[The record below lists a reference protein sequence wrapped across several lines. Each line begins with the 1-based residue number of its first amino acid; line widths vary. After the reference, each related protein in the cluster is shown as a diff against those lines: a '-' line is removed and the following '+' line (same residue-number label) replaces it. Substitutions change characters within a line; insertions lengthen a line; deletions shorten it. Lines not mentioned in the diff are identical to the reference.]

1 MKNLKLSLLASSLIA
16 AFAQPVLAAP
26 TFVNGLAIP
35 ATTGDAF
42 GNSVNNGRLGFFSDI
57 YYDNNRN
64 EWWGI
69 SDRGPGGGTISYDT
83 RVQRF
88 TLDVNQTTGA
98 ISNFNVA
105 QTVVFKNSAGTFNG
119 LAPSP
124 SNVLGNAFDP
134 EGIVINPISGNL
146 LVSDEYGPSLYE
158 FDRNGNEVKRFVTPA
173 NLIPR
178 NTATGTANYGSDT
191 GNDAG
196 KRINRGFEG
205 LAISP
210 NGAYSFAMLQSATLD
225 EGAGNGVY
233 NRIVKFDNATGQA
246 VGQYAYKMEAAT
258 QGRGISALVALNDND
273 FLVLERNNRG
283 VGVDGDLS
291 SPNKK
296 VFSISLLG
304 ATDVTGIDLDAPSAV
319 FVTANKNTTAFID
332 LAANTP
338 FLGGRSPEKWEG
350 LTIGPKLA
358 DGTYMLLAGTDN
370 DYSIT
375 QNGTANQFEVYFNG
389 ATGQRIACDIG
400 TFNNCVSVPAGGG
413 TGTTAF
419 TGSTTGFEA
428 IPGILHAYKT
438 SAGDLATFTAAVPE
452 PQTYAMLLAGL
463 AAVGAVSRRR
473 KMIE

>member
-1 MKNLKLSLLASSLIA
+1 MKNIKLNILVASLIA

-35 ATTGDAF
+35 AGTGDQF
-42 GNSVNNGRLGFFSDI
+42 GTSVNGGRLGFFSDI

-88 TLDVNQTTGA
+88 TLDVNSTTGA
-98 ISNFNVA
+98 ISNFNIA
-105 QTVVFKNSAGTFNG
+105 QTVIFKNSAGTFNG
-119 LAPSP
+119 LAPTP
-124 SNVLGNAFDP
+124 SNAIGNAFDP
-134 EGIVINPISGNL
+134 EGIVVNPLSGNL

-178 NTATGTANYGSDT
+178 NAATGTPNYAGDT
-191 GNDAG
+191 DNTAG
-196 KRINRGFEG
+196 KRNNRGFEG

-210 NGAYSFAMLQSATLD
+210 NGQYSFAMLQSATLD

-233 NRIVKFDNATGQA
+233 NRIVKFDNATGEA
-246 VGQYAYKMEAAT
+246 VGQYAYKMEGSS

-283 VGVDGDLS
+283 VGVDSDLNT
-291 SPNKK
+291 PNKK
-296 VFSISLLG
+296 VFSISLAG
-304 ATDVTGIDLDAPSAV
+304 ATDVTNIDLDAAGATFTTV
-319 FVTANKNTTAFID
+319 NKNTSAFID
-332 LAANTP
+332 LAADKP

-350 LTIGPKLA
+350 LAVGPKLA
-358 DGTYMLLAGTDN
+358 DGTYLILAGTDN

-375 QNGTANQFEVYFNG
+375 QNGTTTQFEVYFNG
-389 ATGQRIACDIG
+389 ATGTRIACDIG
-400 TFNNCVSVPAGGG
+400 SFNNCVTVPTGGG
-413 TGTTAF
+413 TGTTPF
-419 TGSTTGFEA
+419 TGSTAGFEA

-438 SAGDLATFTAAVPE
+438 SAGDLTSYVAAVPE
-452 PQTYAMLLAGL
+452 PTSYALFLAGL
-463 AAVGAVSRRR
+463 ATVGAVSRRR
-473 KMIE
+473 QSAK

>member
-1 MKNLKLSLLASSLIA
+1 MKFFKLNLLAASLIA

-26 TFVNGLAIP
+26 NFVNGLAIP
-35 ATTGDAF
+35 AATGDAF
-42 GNSVNNGRLGFFSDI
+42 GNSVNGGRLGFFSDI

-88 TLDVNQTTGA
+88 TLDVDLTSGA

-105 QTVVFKNSAGTFNG
+105 QTVIFKNSAGTFNG

-124 SNVLGNAFDP
+124 SSVLGNAFDP

-158 FDRNGNEVKRFVTPA
+158 FDRNGNEVRRFATPA

-178 NTATGTANYGSDT
+178 NTTTGTPNYAGDA
-191 GNDAG
+191 GNTAG
-196 KRINRGFEG
+196 KRTNRGFEG
-205 LAISP
+205 LAVSP
-210 NGAYSFAMLQSATLD
+210 DGAYSFAMLQSATID
-225 EGAGNGVY
+225 EGGSAGVY
-233 NRIVKFDNATGQA
+233 NRIVRFDNATGQA
-246 VGQYAYKMEAAT
+246 VGQYAYKMEAAS

-283 VGVDGDLS
+283 VGVDSDLT

-296 VFSISLLG
+296 VFAISLIG
-304 ATDVTGIDLDAPSAV
+304 ATDVTGIDLDAPGAA

-350 LTIGPKLA
+350 LAVGPKLA

-389 ATGQRIACDIG
+389 TTGQRIACDIG
-400 TFNNCVSVPAGGG
+400 TFSNCVSVPTTGGN
-413 TGTTAF
+413 GTTLF

-428 IPGILHAYKT
+428 LPGILHAYKT
-438 SAGDLATFTAAVPE
+438 SPGDLATFTAAVPE
-452 PQTYAMLLAGL
+452 PETYAMLLAGL
-463 AAVGAVSRRR
+463 GAVAAISRRR
-473 KMIE
+473 KLG